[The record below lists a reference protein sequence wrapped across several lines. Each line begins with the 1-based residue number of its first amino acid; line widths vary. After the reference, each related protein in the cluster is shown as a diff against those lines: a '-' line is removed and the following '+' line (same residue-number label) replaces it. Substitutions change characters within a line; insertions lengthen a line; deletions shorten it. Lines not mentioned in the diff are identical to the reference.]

1 MPMVQV
7 SKKVITTGLVG
18 ALGVVATTQ
27 VPDVQAAVRGAV
39 NLAPDS
45 EHVMQFQ
52 SVTNFIQEVA
62 SGQNHGKV
70 TTKSDVLREKGSKK
84 SAIATFTDTSKHAD
98 KKTTNDVDNVASE
111 AMTEALV
118 TSSQADETTSSY
130 YDDSTTDTTETD
142 ASTTPAEDAVVS
154 EANSDSTQ
162 SDATSAYTIKDGD
175 TLAKVAAATGISIA
189 ELQAANPDADT
200 SMLQIGQSISVPT
213 AGTDE
218 VSQTANYDTQY
229 DVTDATADTAT
240 YGADTTVVD
249 DAQAQSAYTD
259 TELVPQSVRDF
270 TATTTSATLQ
280 SDMQADVQSLESA
293 PIENQQSHE
302 TTTSGSQVM
311 SNGDVVLDALPTK
324 QSSADTVTKDASSS
338 NVQTLSAR
346 NAETGTLTQTQRNDI
361 VSAAL
366 KYASQDIPYVWGG
379 KTAAG
384 LDCSGLVAKAYRTA
398 GVSIPAYTV
407 AEEAYVATQDVQSE
421 SDILSEAQPGDLLFW
436 GGHGATWQVAIYVGD
451 GQYVIASEPGQ
462 QVQVAN
468 IADTDV
474 LPDFVGAYSFH

>member
-1 MPMVQV
+1 MVQV

-45 EHVMQFQ
+45 EHVTQFQ

-84 SAIATFTDTSKHAD
+84 SAIATFTDTTKHAD
-98 KKTTNDVDNVASE
+98 KRKTTDVDNVASE

-162 SDATSAYTIKDGD
+162 SDATSVYTIKDGD

-189 ELQAANPDADT
+189 DLQAANPDADT

-213 AGTDE
+213 AGTDD

-229 DVTDATADTAT
+229 DATADTAT

-249 DAQAQSAYTD
+249 DAQTQSAYTD

-270 TATTTSATLQ
+270 TADTTSATLQ

-311 SNGDVVLDALPTK
+311 SNGDVVLDALPAK
-324 QSSADTVTKDASSS
+324 QSSADTVTKDSSSS
-338 NVQTLSAR
+338 NVQTLSAQ
-346 NAETGTLTQTQRNDI
+346 NIETDTLTQTQRNDI

-366 KYASQDIPYVWGG
+366 KYASQNIPYVWGG

>member
-1 MPMVQV
+1 MVQV

-45 EHVMQFQ
+45 EHVTQFQ

-162 SDATSAYTIKDGD
+162 SDATSVYTIKDGD

-218 VSQTANYDTQY
+218 VSQTTNYDTQY

-240 YGADTTVVD
+240 YGADTTVAD

-259 TELVPQSVRDF
+259 TELVPQSVRDL

-280 SDMQADVQSLESA
+280 SDMKADVQSLESA

-324 QSSADTVTKDASSS
+324 QSSADTGTKDASSS

-462 QVQVAN
+462 QVQVAS

>member
-1 MPMVQV
+1 MVQV

-45 EHVMQFQ
+45 EHVTQFQ

-62 SGQNHGKV
+62 SGQKHGKV

-162 SDATSAYTIKDGD
+162 SDATSVYTIKDGD

-218 VSQTANYDTQY
+218 VSQTTNYDTQY

-240 YGADTTVVD
+240 YGADTTVAD

-259 TELVPQSVRDF
+259 TELVPQSVRDL

-280 SDMQADVQSLESA
+280 SDMKADVQSLESA

-462 QVQVAN
+462 QVQVAS

>member
-1 MPMVQV
+1 MVQV

-45 EHVMQFQ
+45 EHVTQFQ

-62 SGQNHGKV
+62 SGQKHGKV

-84 SAIATFTDTSKHAD
+84 SAIATFTDTTKHAD
-98 KKTTNDVDNVASE
+98 KRKTTDVDNVASE

-162 SDATSAYTIKDGD
+162 SDATSVYTIKDGD

-189 ELQAANPDADT
+189 DLQVANPDTDT

-213 AGTDE
+213 AGTDD

-229 DVTDATADTAT
+229 DATDATADTAT

-249 DAQAQSAYTD
+249 DAQAQSAYTED
-259 TELVPQSVRDF
+259 TELVQQSARDF
-270 TATTTSATLQ
+270 TANTTSATLQ

-293 PIENQQSHE
+293 PIENQQNHE
-302 TTTSGSQVM
+302 TTTSDSQVM
-311 SNGDVVLDALPTK
+311 SNGDVVLDALPAK
-324 QSSADTVTKDASSS
+324 QSSTDTVTKDASSS

-361 VSAAL
+361 VSASL

>member
-1 MPMVQV
+1 MVQV

-45 EHVMQFQ
+45 EHVTQFQ

-62 SGQNHGKV
+62 SGQKHGKV

-84 SAIATFTDTSKHAD
+84 SAIATFTGKTKHAD
-98 KKTTNDVDNVASE
+98 KRTTTDVNNVASE

-162 SDATSAYTIKDGD
+162 SDATSVYTIRDGD

-189 ELQAANPDADT
+189 DLQAANPDADT
-200 SMLQIGQSISVPT
+200 SMLQIGQSISVPA
-213 AGTDE
+213 AGTDD
-218 VSQTANYDTQY
+218 VSQAANYDTQY
-229 DVTDATADTAT
+229 DATAETADTAT
-240 YGADTTVVD
+240 YAADTTVVD
-249 DAQAQSAYTD
+249 DAQSQSAYA
-259 TELVPQSVRDF
+259 EPVQQSVRDF
-270 TATTTSATLQ
+270 TADTTSATLQ
-280 SDMQADVQSLESA
+280 SDTQVNVQSLESS
-293 PIENQQSHE
+293 PIQNQQRHE

-324 QSSADTVTKDASSS
+324 QSSADTVTKDSSS
-338 NVQTLSAR
+338 PSVQTLSAQ

-366 KYASQDIPYVWGG
+366 KYASQNIPYVWGG

-407 AEEAYVATQDVQSE
+407 AEEAYVTTQDVQNE
-421 SDILSEAQPGDLLFW
+421 PDILSAAQPGDLLFW

-451 GQYVIASEPGQ
+451 GQYVIASEPEQ
-462 QVQVAN
+462 QVQIAN
-468 IADTDV
+468 IADTNV

>member
-1 MPMVQV
+1 MVQV

-45 EHVMQFQ
+45 EHVTQFQ

-162 SDATSAYTIKDGD
+162 SDATSVYTIKDGD

-218 VSQTANYDTQY
+218 VSQTTNYDTQY

-240 YGADTTVVD
+240 YGADTTVAD

-259 TELVPQSVRDF
+259 TELVPQSVRDL

-280 SDMQADVQSLESA
+280 SDMKADVQSLESA

-462 QVQVAN
+462 QVQVAS

>member
-1 MPMVQV
+1 MVQV

-45 EHVMQFQ
+45 EHVTQFQ

-70 TTKSDVLREKGSKK
+70 TTKSDVLREKRSKK
-84 SAIATFTDTSKHAD
+84 SAIATFTDTTKHAEE
-98 KKTTNDVDNVASE
+98 KTTTDVDNVASE

-162 SDATSAYTIKDGD
+162 SDATSVYTIKDGD

-189 ELQAANPDADT
+189 DLQAANPDADT

-213 AGTDE
+213 AGTDD

-229 DVTDATADTAT
+229 DATADTAT
-240 YGADTTVVD
+240 YGADTTVAD
-249 DAQAQSAYTD
+249 DAQTQSAYTD

-270 TATTTSATLQ
+270 TADTTSATLQ

-293 PIENQQSHE
+293 PIENPQSHE

-311 SNGDVVLDALPTK
+311 SNGDVVLDALPAK
-324 QSSADTVTKDASSS
+324 QSSADTVTKDSSSS
-338 NVQTLSAR
+338 NVQTLSAQ
-346 NAETGTLTQTQRNDI
+346 NVETDTLTQTQRNDI

-366 KYASQDIPYVWGG
+366 KYASQNIPYVWGG